1 MAKVAIIGSGM
12 GGLVAGNLLAK
23 KGHDVT
29 MFESHIMPGG
39 YTGGFW
45 RKGFYFEAGTIS
57 FESSNLI
64 FRVMKEI
71 GIMDKVKFVKHE
83 SRWMSG
89 DFDANIASY
98 DDFKAM
104 MHKAYPDEK
113 QALNA
118 YFREVDRM
126 YSASK
131 ALSEAPDPAYCTGLE
146 YIRALAVGLIRGV
159 KAYSTM
165 RKYIGMTVGEFNR
178 RFFDE
183 NSRAYRLLCDYAYP
197 DMSAAFIGASM
208 NILLEDYWTAQG
220 GMQSWADALAENFR
234 VNGGKLLLRSPVE
247 RIITKDGKAVGVAS
261 SGRVFDAD
269 YVISASDY
277 KRTFLEL
284 LDDKSLVPEQQLA
297 KIRDSPVSESVFAV
311 YLGLDMT
318 NEELMR
324 HMKSHYV
331 VRHELSRLRNIAD
344 SGDAHFFED
353 CPFTVYSP
361 SLVNPSLAPEG
372 KSSIMLHTLAGY
384 EWMNN
389 WGGGRKSEKYKELK
403 EMAKQ
408 ELIRRAGKIIP
419 NLESRIV
426 FQEAATP
433 LTYERYTHNT
443 NGASSAWSW
452 NAKKLFFGSPLSEQV
467 ETFVRNLLIGGCWA
481 LQIGGVPG
489 AVSAARACARK
500 IR

>member
-12 GGLVAGNLLAK
+12 GGLTAGNLLAK

-29 MFESHIMPGG
+29 LFESHIMPGG
-39 YTGGFW
+39 YTGGFC
-45 RKGFYFEAGTIS
+45 RKGFYFESGTVS

-64 FRVMKEI
+64 FNVMKEI

-83 SRWMSG
+83 SRWMSD
-89 DFDANIASY
+89 DFDANITSY
-98 DDFKAM
+98 GDFKAM
-104 MHKAYPDEK
+104 MYKAYGDEK

-118 YFREVDRM
+118 YFRQVDRM
-126 YSASK
+126 YKASK
-131 ALSEAPDPAYCTGLE
+131 GLSEAPDPAYCTGFE
-146 YIRALAVGLIRGV
+146 RIKAKALGLYKGI

-165 RKYIGMTVGEFNR
+165 HKYIGMTLKEFNR
-178 RFFDE
+178 QFFDE

-208 NILLEDYWTAQG
+208 NILLEDYWTAKD
-220 GMQSWADALAENFR
+220 GMQAWADALAENFKAF
-234 VNGGKLLLRSPVE
+234 GGKLMLRSPVE
-247 RIITKDGKAVGVAS
+247 RILTKGGKAVGVAS
-261 SGRVFDAD
+261 NGKVFDAD

-277 KRTFLEL
+277 KRTFLQL
-284 LDDKSLVPEQQLA
+284 LDDKSLVPQEQLA
-297 KIRDSPVSESVFAV
+297 RIRDSPVSEGVFAV

-318 NEELMR
+318 NEELMK

-331 VRHELSRLRNIAD
+331 VRHELSRLRNVAD
-344 SGDAHFFED
+344 TNDAHYFED
-353 CPFTVYSP
+353 CPFTIYSP

-372 KSSIMLHTLAGY
+372 KSSIMLHALAAY
-384 EWMNN
+384 EWMQN
-389 WGGGRKSEKYKELK
+389 WGGGRKGEKYKEMK
-403 EMAKQ
+403 EMAKK
-408 ELIRRAGKIIP
+408 ELIRRVGKIIP
-419 NLESRIV
+419 NLETRIL

-452 NAKKLFFGSPLSEQV
+452 NAKKLFFKSPLAAEV
-467 ETFVRNLLIGGCWA
+467 ETPVKNLYIGSCWA
-481 LQIGGVPG
+481 MQIGGVPG
-489 AVSAARACARK
+489 AVSAARICANK